1 MINAVVNMEKN
12 KFVNYNPTLEGL
24 VDQLIKEPNHNPRD
38 TAFRLIVSHHSKA
51 AHTSFNFPGK
61 FVKKLD
67 LDVHTENGRNLR
79 MDHGELVLPDG
90 IITRKS
96 TINVE
101 HQSTKLY
108 REKID
113 RIYDYKLYLIHKH
126 NIPSRSI
133 VITNIDPGEKKICY
147 EAFGETY
154 QVDYILCDI
163 GEIKKRLN
171 ILRNIIN
178 NNKPLS
184 DVVLLNFAYIAI
196 FVEDDVGKEI
206 IEEIAQLF
214 GQLEFLNNTLY
225 LDLYQTLKK
234 MIKYHF
240 LDDLE
245 KTKELLTM
253 ITKSVPKEI
262 YGELSVFELFLN
274 EIDEYRELVKQNEA
288 SLLKKD
294 KEMSAM
300 GDEMSTMRNEL
311 SAKDQLI
318 EDLKK
323 QLEQKNHKL

>member
-1 MINAVVNMEKN
+1 MENNKVVGDDL
-12 KFVNYNPTLEGL
+12 TLEQL
-24 VDQLIKEPNHNPRD
+24 VNQMIKEPNYNPRD

-51 AHTSFNFPGK
+51 AHTTFNFPGK
-61 FVKKLD
+61 FLKKLD

-79 MDHGELVLPDG
+79 MDYGELVLPDG

-147 EAFGETY
+147 ESFGETY
-154 QVDYILCDI
+154 QVDYLVCDI
-163 GEIKKRLN
+163 DEIKKRLN
-171 ILRNIIN
+171 ILRDIIN

-214 GQLEFLNNTLY
+214 SQLEFLNNMIY

-240 LDDLE
+240 FDDLD
-245 KTKELLTM
+245 KTKELLIM
-253 ITKSVPKEI
+253 ITQTVPKER
-262 YGELSVFELFLN
+262 YNALSAYEVYLT
-274 EIDEYRELVKQNEA
+274 EIDEYRELVKQNEV
-288 SLLKKD
+288 SLVKKD
-294 KEMSAM
+294 NEMSAM
-300 GDEMSTMRNEL
+300 RDEL
-311 SAKDQLI
+311 SRKEDELSRKDEHIRNLENQL
-318 EDLKK
+318 K
-323 QLEQKNHKL
+323 QQKS